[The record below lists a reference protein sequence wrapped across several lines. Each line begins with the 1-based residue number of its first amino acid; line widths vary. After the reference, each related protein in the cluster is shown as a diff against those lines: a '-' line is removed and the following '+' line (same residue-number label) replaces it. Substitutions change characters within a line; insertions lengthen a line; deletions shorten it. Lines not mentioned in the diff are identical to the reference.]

1 MDTKVGGGWLMPPP
15 LFLERVT
22 PMLHMDPSEYAN
34 RIILQVFMCPLIP
47 FGGKERK
54 EVQQNFPIK

>member
-1 MDTKVGGGWLMPPP
+1 MPPP